1 MNYRNAPVVVFLE
14 GEGFIAGAP
23 SRFPAQDLA
32 AEGLV
37 IVSVAYRLNVF
48 GKCNLNHRM
57 STYCFKDALK
67 VPQQITFKIC

>member
-48 GKCNLNHRM
+48 GKYNLNH
-57 STYCFKDALK
+57 
-67 VPQQITFKIC
+67 